1 MSLDSFFNSL
11 DTEAQLTAWK
21 ASTIQKLNHLNNI
34 IPTENSDK
42 ITYIQ
47 ETIDII
53 HTLTLL
59 PEYSVVGKVFI
70 KPNLVKRLHNCNL
83 YYKEFGTQ

>member
-42 ITYIQ
+42 ITYIK

-53 HTLTLL
+53 HTLILL
-59 PEYSVVGKVFI
+59 PEHSDIENVLS
-70 KPNLVKRLHNCNL
+70 KPNIIERLHNCNL